1 MMTERL
7 DELKKQYEIQMEVLE
22 EMRQKLG
29 KDNQNFVELRTP
41 REIANQIS
49 HLLKDYWIDEYQK
62 TGLDAPEEMEYIE
75 TCIKKLYELLNR
87 YKSDIDPMTGELI
100 GGIATTTDPP
110 PVATDPSPHSKINWQ
125 GTQTQLVYLWDEL
138 FAMGLVNPMEE
149 NYKWQMLAEHFVV
162 KGKPLKSENLKK
174 ACYNLELNEP
184 DHLPTQGKPIKSL
197 LKKTESLG
205 D

>member
-1 MMTERL
+1 MTERL
-7 DELKKQYEIQMEVLE
+7 DELKNLYEIQMEVLE

-29 KDNQNFVELRTP
+29 KYNQDHFELMPAHR
-41 REIANQIS
+41 IAKQIF
-49 HLLKDYWIDEYQK
+49 HWEQDWVLEYQK
-62 TGLDAPEEMEYIE
+62 TGLDAPEEDNFIK
-75 TCIKKLYELLNR
+75 TCINKLEKLKNR
-87 YKSDIDPMTGELI
+87 YEGNIVDT
-100 GGIATTTDPP
+100 TTTDPP

>member
-7 DELKKQYEIQMEVLE
+7 DELKKLYESQMEVLE

-29 KDNQNFVELRTP
+29 KYNQDHFELMKP
-41 REIANQIS
+41 GQIAKQIFRWEQ
-49 HLLKDYWIDEYQK
+49 DWIGEYHK
-62 TGLDAPEEMEYIE
+62 TGREAPEEINFIE
-75 TCIKKLYELLNR
+75 TCIFNLKELLNR
-87 YKSDIDPMTGELI
+87 YESDIDPWTYELK
-100 GGIATTTDPP
+100 GGIAKTTDPP